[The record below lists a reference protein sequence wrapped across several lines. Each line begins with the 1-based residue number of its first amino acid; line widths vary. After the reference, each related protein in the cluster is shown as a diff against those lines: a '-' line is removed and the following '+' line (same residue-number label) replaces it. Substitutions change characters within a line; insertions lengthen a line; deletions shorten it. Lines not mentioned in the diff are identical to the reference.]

1 MPLCFLNNEVTEP
14 WPQTKTEEILKS
26 KSTFL
31 KASCHLLLNQRVRI
45 TLFWKTSLVLIAFY
59 VHISLQFT
67 LVEHCYMAAVGF
79 GWARLLLCLL
89 MPCGLLL
96 SSVITDNIPS
106 FLITLHL
113 VSGHY
118 SFFSFTWATCISFV
132 SVYQLF
138 AELKQHN
145 LLTFGLWHYKGQ
157 LSEMT
162 RPHEWYSMKEKVLDH
177 HSRGSQFKFLHRSYW
192 LLQAKVAC
200 KSCNKKN
207 TFWTDFLIKYH
218 CEEHFNFR
226 RSEYCYLMYSY

>member
-1 MPLCFLNNEVTEP
+1 MRLCFLNNEVTEP

-26 KSTFL
+26 KSTLL

-59 VHISLQFT
+59 VNISLQFT
-67 LVEHCYMAAVGF
+67 LVEHRYMAAVGF

-118 SFFSFTWATCISFV
+118 SFFSFTWATSLYFLCFSLSIICRAKTTQPFD
-132 SVYQLF
+132 F
-138 AELKQHN
+138 WP
-145 LLTFGLWHYKGQ
+145 LTL
-157 LSEMT
+157 
-162 RPHEWYSMKEKVLDH
+162 
-177 HSRGSQFKFLHRSYW
+177 
-192 LLQAKVAC
+192 
-200 KSCNKKN
+200 
-207 TFWTDFLIKYH
+207 
-218 CEEHFNFR
+218 
-226 RSEYCYLMYSY
+226 

>member
-1 MPLCFLNNEVTEP
+1 MRLCFLNNKVTEP

-26 KSTFL
+26 KSTLL

-59 VHISLQFT
+59 VNISLQFT
-67 LVEHCYMAAVGF
+67 LFEHRYMAAVGF

-96 SSVITDNIPS
+96 SSVITDIIPS

-145 LLTFGLWHYKGQ
+145 LLTFGLWHYKGWQ
-157 LSEMT
+157 GLT
-162 RPHEWYSMKEKVLDH
+162 NDTAWKK
-177 HSRGSQFKFLHRSYW
+177 KFLTIILEVPSLNFYID
-192 LLQAKVAC
+192 L
-200 KSCNKKN
+200 
-207 TFWTDFLIKYH
+207 TDFFRQRLLANLATTKK
-218 CEEHFNFR
+218 HFLNWFFN
-226 RSEYCYLMYSY
+226 